1 MFLSASSKCES
12 PHSPPLF
19 IFVVRESVNQ
29 RNFAFFASGYTGE
42 WSGSVRG
49 GDKADSLL
57 PKRLSGAPFAGAVIP
72 RVRPAAARRRREGY
86 KGRGRIAD
94 GSTVVEVH
102 PIVRPKQ
109 QSRTETS
116 SR

>member
-12 PHSPPLF
+12 PDSPPLF

-29 RNFAFFASGYTGE
+29 QDFAFFASGYTGE

-72 RVRPAAARRRREGY
+72 RGRPPPVGVAKVIKAAAAMRTTGEG
-86 KGRGRIAD
+86 ASVHEASAAA
-94 GSTVVEVH
+94 STQ
-102 PIVRPKQ
+102 PF
-109 QSRTETS
+109 S
-116 SR
+116 